1 MDVVA
6 CAEGQ
11 LETAK
16 HFWAMI
22 KAALL
27 PAPLVLRVARL
38 DVVIDLPERHG
49 LVIILDQP
57 GLLGF

>member
-1 MDVVA
+1 
-6 CAEGQ
+6 
-11 LETAK
+11 
-16 HFWAMI
+16 MI

-27 PAPLVLRVARL
+27 PALLVLRVARPN
-38 DVVIDLPERHG
+38 VVIDLPERHG

>member
-6 CAEGQ
+6 CVKSQ

-16 HFWAMI
+16 HFWTTI
-22 KAALL
+22 KVALL
-27 PAPLVLRVARL
+27 PAPLVQRVASL
-38 DVVIDLPERHG
+38 DVVVDLPERHG